1 VSHTHTHTGHAA
13 NRSSATPDANIF
25 ERLYKEAEERERQHQ
40 VKRITAHLV
49 ALDLA
54 SITTKGARGRSS
66 GVDGGR
72 KSKQGEGAEIEVA
85 GGGEEGRDSGR
96 QSHVSLW
103 EVLYADAQKAKVRK
117 QELEKQ
123 QECKAR
129 EERKN
134 SQKMNTKSQDLSQKR
149 LRKEVKTI
157 LEHMGFLKCSSPV
170 EGGGRDGEVRGG
182 GGEDVDG
189 VIVSFSEFSVALEAV
204 LEKDASMAMALQN
217 ESAKRKQALYQSL
230 WSEIMPLR
238 PSEDPQEEEQN
249 TSENGGEAFSGRRLI
264 DLVICASSGENWNM
278 EAKGGSSGKWCAEAM
293 LALANTVSLRR
304 LSDSGKP
311 AHLRES
317 ERQSLLHRRKQL
329 KAAAAAAFAKILREL
344 GSNLNDLEITTLFDY
359 FHLATCTL
367 KYLDFSS
374 LAKNIL
380 TPRRKAIERVF
391 SKFDAAGDGT
401 VLARDLC
408 LSTRAGAL
416 KNNGS
421 KTPRSRTPRAGGT
434 GSSGAGGAST
444 LENIFGKLEDVE
456 RRLKELVS
464 IVPGEYKGDGSQEA
478 SESEGSRGTRAV
490 TNPGADV
497 DDNRLLSGDMSDNDV
512 SAKHSN
518 SQASAARRP
527 VKTGLVCM

>member
-1 VSHTHTHTGHAA
+1 
-13 NRSSATPDANIF
+13 
-25 ERLYKEAEERERQHQ
+25 
-40 VKRITAHLV
+40 
-49 ALDLA
+49 
-54 SITTKGARGRSS
+54 
-66 GVDGGR
+66 VDGGR
-72 KSKQGEGAEIEVA
+72 KSKEGEGAEIEVVGA
-85 GGGEEGRDSGR
+85 AEEGRDSGR

-123 QECKAR
+123 QDCKAR
-129 EERKN
+129 EERKH

-170 EGGGRDGEVRGG
+170 DGGGRGGDVRGG
-182 GGEDVDG
+182 GGGGDADG
-189 VIVSFSEFSVALEAV
+189 EIVSFSDFSVAFEAV
-204 LEKDASMAMALQN
+204 LDKDASMATALQN
-217 ESAKRKQALYQSL
+217 ESAKWKQALYKSL

-249 TSENGGEAFSGRRLI
+249 ASENGGEAFSGRRLI

-278 EAKGGSSGKWCAEAM
+278 EAKEGSAGKRCAEAM
-293 LALANTVSLRR
+293 LALANAVTLRR
-304 LSDSGKP
+304 WSDSGKP

-344 GSNLNDLEITTLFDY
+344 GSNLNDLEIATLFDY
-359 FHLATCTL
+359 FHLATGTL

-374 LAKNIL
+374 SAKSIL

-391 SKFDAAGDGT
+391 SKFDTASDGT

-408 LSTRAGAL
+408 RSTRAGAL

-421 KTPRSRTPRAGGT
+421 KTPRSRTPRAGE
-434 GSSGAGGAST
+434 SSGAGGAST

-456 RRLKELVS
+456 RRLKDLVS
-464 IVPGEYKGDGSQEA
+464 IIPGEYKGDGSQEA
-478 SESEGSRGTRAV
+478 CGSEGFRGTRAV
-490 TNPGADV
+490 TNPGAHV
-497 DDNRLLSGDMSDNDV
+497 DDNRLLSGDISDNDV

-518 SQASAARRP
+518 NQASAARRP